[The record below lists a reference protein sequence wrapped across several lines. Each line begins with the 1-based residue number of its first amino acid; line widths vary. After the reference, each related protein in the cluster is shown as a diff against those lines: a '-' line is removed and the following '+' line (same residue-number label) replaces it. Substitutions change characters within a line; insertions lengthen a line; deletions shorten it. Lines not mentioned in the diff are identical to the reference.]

1 MKITSVKVTGTFLD
15 NLSPELEYHILG
27 LKINPWK
34 RSYFRSLFYR
44 FSHTN
49 LIE

>member
-1 MKITSVKVTGTFLD
+1 MKITSVKVAGTFLD
-15 NLSPELEYHILG
+15 NLSPELEYRILG

-34 RSYFRSLFYR
+34 KSYFCSLFYR